1 MVTGTFQWAKGPI
14 GTFHNCDLCYYIENS
29 EETVAKLGKFGLRQK
44 QNKATV
50 TFDECFNRTRNEK
63 KQECNINVEGRVSYN
78 FTTEVNELHS
88 LQMKL
93 FRENVDYLFV
103 QLLEISFIKYG
114 MYDES

>member
-63 KQECNINVEGRVSYN
+63 KTRVQHQCRRQGVIKLHHRSQRTAFLVDDFFQGEG
-78 FTTEVNELHS
+78 
-88 LQMKL
+88 
-93 FRENVDYLFV
+93 
-103 QLLEISFIKYG
+103 
-114 MYDES
+114 